1 MTETRT
7 GGCLCGAVRSEVAW
21 PLSRVVVC
29 HCTDCRRSSGAP
41 AVGFALFPDDRITI
55 TGTPTAYESSPGV
68 IREFCGTCGTN
79 LFYRN
84 EAIFP
89 GQLDLHTAT
98 LDDPDALPPSIRI
111 QVADAPEWF
120 GRFDA
125 LPAFPRYPG

>member
-1 MTETRT
+1 MALT
-7 GGCLCGAVRSEVAW
+7 GRCRCGAIHYVAEGE
-21 PLSRVVVC
+21 PSHSALC

-68 IREFCGTCGTN
+68 VREFCGTCGTN

-84 EAIFP
+84 PAVFP
-89 GQLDLHTAT
+89 GQVDLHTAT

>member
-1 MTETRT
+1 MTGR
-7 GGCLCGAVRSEVAW
+7 CRCGAIHDVAAGE
-21 PLSRVVVC
+21 PSHGALC

-41 AVGFALFPDDRITI
+41 AVGFALFPDERITI
-55 TGTPTAYESSPGV
+55 TGTPTAYVSSPGV
-68 IREFCGTCGTN
+68 LREFCGTCGTN

-84 EAIFP
+84 AAVFP
-89 GQLDLHTAT
+89 GQVDLQTAT

>member
-1 MTETRT
+1 MALT
-7 GGCLCGAVRSEVAW
+7 GRCRCGAIHDVAAGE
-21 PLSRVVVC
+21 PSHGALC

-41 AVGFALFPDDRITI
+41 AVGFALFPDERITI
-55 TGTPTAYESSPGV
+55 TGTPTAYVSSPGV
-68 IREFCGTCGTN
+68 LREFCGTCGTN

-84 EAIFP
+84 AAVFP
-89 GQLDLHTAT
+89 GQVDLQTAT

>member
-1 MTETRT
+1 MLT
-7 GGCLCGAVRSEVAW
+7 GRCHCEAITYEMPSEVAHNT
-21 PLSRVVVC
+21 LC
-29 HCTDCRRSSGAP
+29 HCSDCRRHSGAP
-41 AVGFALFPDDRITI
+41 MVGWAMVPAARVTI
-55 TGTPTAYESSPGV
+55 SGEPTVYASSEHG
-68 IREFCGTCGTN
+68 RRHFCGRCGTG

-84 EAIFP
+84 AAVFP
-89 GQLDLHTAT
+89 GQVDLHTAT